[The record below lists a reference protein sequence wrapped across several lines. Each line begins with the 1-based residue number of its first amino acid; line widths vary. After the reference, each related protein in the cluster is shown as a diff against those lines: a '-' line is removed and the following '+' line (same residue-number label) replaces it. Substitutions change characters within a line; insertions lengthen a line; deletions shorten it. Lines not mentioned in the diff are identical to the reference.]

1 MGYIKTAMALNNQL
15 DSQLL
20 VLSSTQRDKTDKR
33 QNNGD
38 FTLHAGNNDQL
49 SSLVSA
55 YVVSAQIP
63 NIWGNVLDGRNVIR
77 LSIDTP
83 PNNSPFATITVP
95 PGRYTQ
101 TEFEAIFL
109 QLVNDA
115 FVGAPMNVTAM
126 FSTDGRFSVTTT
138 DDVYWESPTYDYAGD
153 VWGEV
158 LGFATRF
165 AVSRQNILTIAEHLP
180 NYTGIKG
187 VFIECKEVGEGR
199 SALIPKSPIPVVDN
213 CGIAHPTKNFT
224 QRQGGQSLYE
234 SVCAYVP
241 ITNVPMGSYALY
253 TSQDPNDT
261 LMRFENSSNKQIFH
275 VRILDTTLKQ
285 LKIPDNYDVTI
296 VLRITFAYK

>member
-1 MGYIKTAMALNNQL
+1 MALQNQL

-20 VLSSTQRDKTDKR
+20 VLSSTQRDKTDTR

-55 YVVSAQIP
+55 YVISAQIP

-77 LSIDTP
+77 LSIDMP
-83 PNNSPFATITVP
+83 PNNTPFAVITVP
-95 PGRYTQ
+95 PGNYTQ
-101 TEFEAIFL
+101 TEFEAVFL
-109 QLVNDA
+109 QLVDDA
-115 FVGAPMNVTAM
+115 FVGAPNNIAVTAL
-126 FSTDGRFSVTTT
+126 FSSDGRFSVTTT
-138 DDVYWESPTYDYAGD
+138 EDVYWESPTYDYAGD

-158 LGFATRF
+158 LGYAKRF
-165 AVSRQNILTIAEHLP
+165 AVSRKSVLTTAEHLP

-199 SALIPKSPIPVVDN
+199 SALIPKSPAPLVDG
-213 CGIAHPTKNFT
+213 CGGTHPTKNFT

-241 ITNVPMGSYALY
+241 ITGVPIGSYALY

-275 VRILDTTLKQ
+275 VRILDMTLKT